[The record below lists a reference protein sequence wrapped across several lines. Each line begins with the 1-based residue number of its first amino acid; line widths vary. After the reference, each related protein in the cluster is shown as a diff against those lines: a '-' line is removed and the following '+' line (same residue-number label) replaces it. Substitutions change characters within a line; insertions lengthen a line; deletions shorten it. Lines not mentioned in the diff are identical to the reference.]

1 MKTCTHCA
9 VQPHNLRMANPEL
22 LHLRA
27 LAAVA
32 EWASYRR
39 AARAMNVSPSA
50 LSQAVRTLE
59 QSLGVPLLQRTTRSV
74 APTEAGRALLAELQP
89 LLAGLD
95 SALANVGRFQALVR
109 GTLRLNLPRSAASLW
124 LEPLLGDFL
133 RDHPGIQLEVSSQDA
148 MADIVSGG
156 FDAGVRFPEVLP
168 QGMVAV
174 PVGPMQRFCVVAR
187 PDLARAQGLPQRP
200 EDLLARPCVRQR
212 FPSGALYH
220 WQFRKG
226 EVARALDVQG
236 PLTVDD
242 QRLALG
248 AALGGVGWAYVY
260 EAMAAPALAAGQLVQ
275 ALADWC
281 PPEPGFHLYYP
292 GRRQVSPALRA
303 FMDWLQARQRAVPL
317 P

>member
-1 MKTCTHCA
+1 MPT
-9 VQPHNLRMANPEL
+9 PEL

-27 LAAVA
+27 LAGVA
-32 EWASYRR
+32 EWRSFRR
-39 AARAMNVSPSA
+39 AAQAMNLSPSA

-74 APTEAGRALLAELQP
+74 APTEAGRQLLAELTP

-95 SALANVGRFQALVR
+95 AALANVGQFQAEVR
-109 GTLRLNLPRSAASLW
+109 GTLRLNMPRSAASLW
-124 LEPLLGDFL
+124 LEPLLGGFL
-133 RDHPGIQLEVSSQDA
+133 CAHPGIHLEVSTQDGL
-148 MADIVSGG
+148 ADIVPGG
-156 FDAGVRFPEVLP
+156 YDAGVRFPEALP
-168 QGMVAV
+168 RDMVAV
-174 PVGPMQRFCVVAR
+174 PVGPWQRFTVVAA
-187 PDLARAQGLPQRP
+187 PALVQAHGQPQVP
-200 EDLLARPCVRQR
+200 NDLLARPCVRQR

-226 EVARALDVQG
+226 HVAQVVDVTG

-248 AALGGVGWAYVY
+248 AAVGGVGWAYVY
-260 EAMAAPALAAGQLVQ
+260 EAMAAPEVEAGRLVQ

-281 PPEPGFHLYYP
+281 PAEPGFQLYYP

-303 FMDWLQARQRAVPL
+303 FIDWLRVVPAG
-317 P
+317 

>member
-1 MKTCTHCA
+1 
-9 VQPHNLRMANPEL
+9 MASPEL

-32 EWASYRR
+32 EWSSYRR
-39 AARAMNVSPSA
+39 AAQALNVSPSA

-74 APTEAGRALLAELQP
+74 APTEAGRALLAQLRP

-95 SALANVGRFQALVR
+95 SALANVGQFQALVR

-133 RDHPGIQLEVSSQDA
+133 RAHPGIQLEVSSQDA

-156 FDAGVRFPEVLP
+156 FDAGVRFPEALP

-174 PVGPMQRFCVVAR
+174 PVGPLQRFCVVAR
-187 PDLARAQGLPQRP
+187 PDVAQAQGLPQQP
-200 EDLLARPCVRQR
+200 EDLLVRPCVRQR

-226 EVARALDVQG
+226 DVARALDVSG

-260 EAMAAPALAAGQLVQ
+260 EAMAGPALAAGQLVQ

-303 FMDWLQARQRAVPL
+303 FMDWVRARQRAGPL
-317 P
+317 SP

>member
-1 MKTCTHCA
+1 
-9 VQPHNLRMANPEL
+9 MAAPEL

-32 EWASYRR
+32 EWSSYRR
-39 AARAMNVSPSA
+39 AAQAMNVSPSA

-59 QSLGVPLLQRTTRSV
+59 QALGVPLLQRTTRSV

-133 RDHPGIQLEVSSQDA
+133 RAHPGIQLEVSSQDA
-148 MADIVSGG
+148 MADIVPGG
-156 FDAGVRFPEVLP
+156 FDAGVRFPEALP

-187 PDLARAQGLPQRP
+187 PDVVQAQGLPLVP
-200 EDLLARPCVRQR
+200 EDLLVRPCVRQR

-220 WQFRKG
+220 WQFRQG
-226 EVARALDVQG
+226 EVAKALDVSG

-248 AALGGVGWAYVY
+248 AALGGVGWAYIY

-292 GRRQVSPALRA
+292 SRRQVSPALRA
-303 FMDWLQARQRAVPL
+303 FMDWVKTRQAA
-317 P
+317 

>member
-1 MKTCTHCA
+1 MPT
-9 VQPHNLRMANPEL
+9 PEL

-32 EWASYRR
+32 EWSSFRR
-39 AARAMNVSPSA
+39 AATAMNVSPSA

-74 APTEAGRALLAELQP
+74 APTEAGKQLLAELRP

-95 SALANVGRFQALVR
+95 AAMANVGQFQTEVR

-124 LEPLLGDFL
+124 LEPLLGGFL
-133 RDHPGIQLEVSSQDA
+133 RAHPGIHLEVSSQDA
-148 MADIVSGG
+148 MADIVPGG
-156 FDAGVRFPEVLP
+156 FDAGVRFPESLP
-168 QGMVAV
+168 RDMVAV
-174 PVGPMQRFCVVAR
+174 PVGPMQRFVVVAT
-187 PDLARAQGLPQRP
+187 PAVAQAHGVPLLP
-200 EDLLARPCVRQR
+200 EDLLQRPCVRQR

-226 EVARALDVQG
+226 DVAQALDVNG

-260 EAMAAPALAAGQLVQ
+260 EAMAAPSLQAGRLVQ

-281 PPEPGFHLYYP
+281 PPEPGFQLYYP

-303 FMDWLQARQRAVPL
+303 FIDWVLAQQQTV
-317 P
+317 

>member
-1 MKTCTHCA
+1 MPT
-9 VQPHNLRMANPEL
+9 PEL

-32 EWASYRR
+32 EWRSFRR
-39 AARAMNVSPSA
+39 AATALNLSPSA

-74 APTEAGRALLAELQP
+74 APTEAGTQLLDELRP

-95 SALANVGRFQALVR
+95 TALANVGRFQAEVR

-133 RDHPGIQLEVSSQDA
+133 RAHPGIHLEVSTQDG
-148 MADIVSGG
+148 MADIVPGG
-156 FDAGVRFPEVLP
+156 YDAGVRFPEALP
-168 QGMVAV
+168 RDMVAV
-174 PVGPMQRFCVVAR
+174 PVGPQQRFIVVAT
-187 PDLARAQGLPQRP
+187 PDLAQTHGLPQVP
-200 EDLLARPCVRQR
+200 HDLLVRPCVRQR

-220 WQFRKG
+220 WQFRQG
-226 EVARALDVQG
+226 DVAQVVDVSG

-242 QRLALG
+242 QRLAL
-248 AALGGVGWAYVY
+248 AAARAGVGWAYVY
-260 EAMAAPALAAGQLVQ
+260 EAMASADLQAGRLVQ
-275 ALADWC
+275 SLADWC
-281 PPEPGFHLYYP
+281 PPEPGFQLYYP

-303 FMDWLQARQRAVPL
+303 FIDWLRPELAG
-317 P
+317 

>member
-1 MKTCTHCA
+1 MPA
-9 VQPHNLRMANPEL
+9 PEL

-32 EWASYRR
+32 EWASFRR
-39 AARAMNVSPSA
+39 AATALNVSPSA

-74 APTEAGRALLAELQP
+74 VPTEAGRQLLDELRP

-95 SALANVGRFQALVR
+95 MAMANVGRFQAEVR

-133 RDHPGIQLEVSSQDA
+133 RAHPGIHLEVSTQDG
-148 MADIVSGG
+148 MADIVPGG
-156 FDAGVRFPEVLP
+156 YDAGVRFPEALP
-168 QGMVAV
+168 RDMVAV
-174 PVGPMQRFCVVAR
+174 PVGPQQRFIVVAT
-187 PDLARAQGLPQRP
+187 PDLARAHGLPLVP
-200 EDLLARPCVRQR
+200 NELLMRPCVRQR

-226 EVARALDVQG
+226 EVAQVVDVTG

-242 QRLALG
+242 QRLALA

-260 EAMAAPALAAGQLVQ
+260 EAMACADLQAGRLVQ
-275 ALADWC
+275 SLAEWC
-281 PPEPGFHLYYP
+281 PPEPGFQLYYP

-303 FMDWLQARQRAVPL
+303 FIDWLRAAPVT
-317 P
+317 

>member
-1 MKTCTHCA
+1 MYCA
-9 VQPHNLRMANPEL
+9 VWPHNAAMPTPEL

-32 EWASYRR
+32 EWRSFRR
-39 AARAMNVSPSA
+39 AATALNLSPSA

-74 APTEAGRALLAELQP
+74 APTEAGTQLLDELRP

-95 SALANVGRFQALVR
+95 TALANVGRFQAEVR

-133 RDHPGIQLEVSSQDA
+133 RAHPGIHLEVSTQDG
-148 MADIVSGG
+148 MADIVPGG
-156 FDAGVRFPEVLP
+156 YDAGVRFPEALP
-168 QGMVAV
+168 RDMVAV
-174 PVGPMQRFCVVAR
+174 PVGPQQRFIVVAT
-187 PDLARAQGLPQRP
+187 PDLAQMLGLPQVAL
-200 EDLLARPCVRQR
+200 DLLVRPCVRQR

-220 WQFRKG
+220 WQFRQG
-226 EVARALDVQG
+226 DMAQVVDVTG

-242 QRLALG
+242 QRLALA

-260 EAMAAPALAAGQLVQ
+260 EAMASADLQAGRLVQ
-275 ALADWC
+275 SLADWC
-281 PPEPGFHLYYP
+281 PPEPGFQLYYP

-303 FMDWLQARQRAVPL
+303 FIDWLRPESAG
-317 P
+317 

>member
-1 MKTCTHCA
+1 MPT
-9 VQPHNLRMANPEL
+9 PEL

-32 EWASYRR
+32 EWASFRR
-39 AARAMNVSPSA
+39 AAVVMNVSPSA

-74 APTEAGRALLAELQP
+74 APTEAGKQLLAELRP

-95 SALANVGRFQALVR
+95 AAMANVGQFQTEVR

-124 LEPLLGDFL
+124 IEPLLGGFL
-133 RDHPGIQLEVSSQDA
+133 SAHPGIHLEVSTQDA
-148 MADIVSGG
+148 MADIVPGG
-156 FDAGVRFPEVLP
+156 FDAGVRFPESLP
-168 QGMVAV
+168 RDMVAV
-174 PVGPMQRFCVVAR
+174 PVGPEQRFTVVAT
-187 PDLARAQGLPQRP
+187 PAVAQAHGVPLVP
-200 EDLLARPCVRQR
+200 EDLLVRPCVRQR

-226 EVARALDVQG
+226 DVAKALDVNG

-260 EAMAAPALAAGQLVQ
+260 EAMAAADIQRGNLVQ
-275 ALADWC
+275 ALLDWC
-281 PPEPGFHLYYP
+281 PPEPVFQLYYP

-303 FMDWLQARQRAVPL
+303 FIDWVKAAPVKV
-317 P
+317 

>member
-1 MKTCTHCA
+1 
-9 VQPHNLRMANPEL
+9 MASPEL

-32 EWASYRR
+32 EWSSYRR
-39 AARAMNVSPSA
+39 AAQALNVSPSA

-74 APTEAGRALLAELQP
+74 APTEAGRALLAQLRP

-95 SALANVGRFQALVR
+95 SALANVGQFQALVR

-133 RDHPGIQLEVSSQDA
+133 REHPGIQLEVSSQDA

-156 FDAGVRFPEVLP
+156 FDAGVRFPEALP

-174 PVGPMQRFCVVAR
+174 PVGPQQRFCVVAR
-187 PDLARAQGLPQRP
+187 PDVAQAQGLPHEP
-200 EDLLARPCVRQR
+200 EDLLVRPCVRQR

-226 EVARALDVQG
+226 DVARALDVRG

-260 EAMAAPALAAGQLVQ
+260 EAMAAPALAAGQFVQ

-281 PPEPGFHLYYP
+281 PSEPGFHLYYP

-303 FMDWLQARQRAVPL
+303 FMDWVQARQRAGPL
-317 P
+317 SP

>member
-1 MKTCTHCA
+1 MYCA
-9 VQPHNLRMANPEL
+9 VWPHNAAMPTPEL

-32 EWASYRR
+32 EWRSFRR
-39 AARAMNVSPSA
+39 AATALNLSPSA

-74 APTEAGRALLAELQP
+74 APTEAGTQLLDELRP

-95 SALANVGRFQALVR
+95 TALANVGRFQAEVR

-133 RDHPGIQLEVSSQDA
+133 RAHPGIHLEVSTQDG
-148 MADIVSGG
+148 MADIVPGG
-156 FDAGVRFPEVLP
+156 YDAGVRFPEALP
-168 QGMVAV
+168 RDMVAV
-174 PVGPMQRFCVVAR
+174 PVGPQQRFIVVAT
-187 PDLARAQGLPQRP
+187 PDLAQMLGLPQVAL
-200 EDLLARPCVRQR
+200 DLLVRPCVRQR

-220 WQFRKG
+220 WQFRQG
-226 EVARALDVQG
+226 DVAQVVDVSG

-242 QRLALG
+242 QRLAL
-248 AALGGVGWAYVY
+248 AAARGGVGWAYVY
-260 EAMAAPALAAGQLVQ
+260 EAMASADLQAGRLVQ
-275 ALADWC
+275 SLADWC
-281 PPEPGFHLYYP
+281 PPEPGFQLYYP

-303 FMDWLQARQRAVPL
+303 FIDWLRPESAG
-317 P
+317 